1 MKKLFNA
8 FSRLY
13 HGESSF
19 DFVGR
24 KKIWF
29 LLSSVVIIAGLISL
43 FTRGLNFSIDFQG
56 GTAWQFPAGN
66 LNVSQVRTELNKIN
80 LSNATVE
87 KLGSGKQATILIED
101 KITAPKGMSI
111 LQFENEVASNLAHFA
126 KISPKEISISEV
138 GPTWGSEITSKAV
151 EALIIFFIAIM
162 IFIAVFFEWQMALSA
177 MVAVI
182 HDILV
187 TVGVYSLSG
196 FQVTPDTV
204 VAFLTILGYSLYDTM
219 VVFDR
224 VRDNEKAYGASGKYS
239 YSSLV
244 NLSMNQVLARSINT
258 SLVAI
263 LPILSVLVVGA
274 DILGATT
281 LQFFGL
287 ALFIG
292 LTTGAYSSIF
302 IASPLLASLREAEA
316 RNKEIRQRLLQ
327 KGQLVKV
334 ALRQDIKQKEAE
346 EQVKVQDSLESE
358 TTDELVGIAAGK
370 PVTGSEKVKPNSYR
384 RRPPPRA
391 KRKK

>member
-1 MKKLFNA
+1 LRRLFEK

-13 HGESSF
+13 HGQTGF
-19 DFVGR
+19 DFVER

-29 LLSSVVIIAGLISL
+29 LISGCVIIAGLISL
-43 FTRGLNFSIDFQG
+43 GARGLNFSIDFAG
-56 GTAWQFPAGN
+56 GTAWQFPAHG
-66 LNVSQVRTELNKIN
+66 LTVSEVRSELNKLN
-80 LSNATVE
+80 LSDATVE
-87 KLGSGKQATILIED
+87 ELGSSKQATILIED
-101 KITAPKGMSI
+101 KIVNRKGESI
-111 LQFENEVASNLAHFA
+111 LNFENSIANELAKFA

-162 IFIAVFFEWQMALSA
+162 AFIAISFEWQMAIAA

-224 VRDNEKAYGASGKYS
+224 VRDNEKAYGPSGRYS

-302 IASPLLASLREAEA
+302 IASPILSMLREREKH
-316 RNKEIRQRLLQ
+316 NKEVRERLKA

-334 ALRQDIKQKEAE
+334 ALRDHLEQITAKEKEAVDE
-346 EQVKVQDSLESE
+346 ISSEKELVAVGGAINSDDRQVGQDSRS
-358 TTDELVGIAAGK
+358 A
-370 PVTGSEKVKPNSYR
+370 SYR
-384 RRPPPRA
+384 RKPPPRS
-391 KRKK
+391 KRKR